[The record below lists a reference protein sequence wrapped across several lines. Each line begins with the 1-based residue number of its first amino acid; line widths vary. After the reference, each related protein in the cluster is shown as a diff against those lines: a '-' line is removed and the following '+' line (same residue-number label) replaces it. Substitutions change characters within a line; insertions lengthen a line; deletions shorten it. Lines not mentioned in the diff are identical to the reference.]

1 MLKYSYPSLLAC
13 LQDSTPKCTAT
24 SIGASIVEKTDTKT
38 ATYLSPFVTA
48 NTYCNGI
55 TDVTPTFT
63 CFSDPTVGYNQM
75 YTFSA
80 PDSDDDN
87 LSGGAIA
94 GIVIGVVVFAILVC
108 ILLYLVFK
116 CIKGDGQSG
125 LNTSILGYQKLYLY
139 NIYISYLLT
148 DWL

>member
-1 MLKYSYPSLLAC
+1 
-13 LQDSTPKCTAT
+13 
-24 SIGASIVEKTDTKT
+24 
-38 ATYLSPFVTA
+38 
-48 NTYCNGI
+48 
-55 TDVTPTFT
+55 
-63 CFSDPTVGYNQM
+63 M

-116 CIKGDGQSG
+116 CIKGDGSQSG
-125 LNTSILGYQKLYLY
+125 LNTSILGYKKIIYIYLY
-139 NIYISYLLT
+139 PIFTQKVGEQSQVGSFKIEINLFCSFISIFKHPNLRLSSN
-148 DWL
+148 